1 LFLNPFYLLTR
12 KFLFYGNCIFVAALL
27 IFIAEP
33 AKSQEPDTVAVGTV
47 VHNHNPRKAVL
58 FSALLP
64 GMGQVYN
71 QKYWKVPVIYGAG
84 GAFAYFVGFNQL
96 KYKKF
101 RDAVANGT
109 QDEVV
114 LIDGRYIPS
123 ENLERGMNYY
133 RRYRDISVLG
143 LGAIYLLNI
152 IDAMIDASFFYYDVS
167 DDLSMQLQPVMI
179 TAPGTTA
186 ALGFQ
191 INIGF

>member
-12 KFLFYGNCIFVAALL
+12 KFLFYCNCIFIAVLL
-27 IFIAEP
+27 IMLPEP
-33 AKSQEPDTVAVGTV
+33 ARSQQPDTVAADTV
-47 VHNHNPRKAVL
+47 IRNHNPRMAVL
-58 FSALLP
+58 FSALVP

-71 QKYWKVPVIYGAG
+71 QKYWKVPIIYGAG

-101 RDAVANGT
+101 RDAVASGT

-123 ENLERGMNYY
+123 ENLERGRDYY

-152 IDAMIDASFFYYDVS
+152 IDAMIDANFFYYDVS

-179 TAPGTTA
+179 NMPGTTA
-186 ALGFQ
+186 SLGFQ

>member
-1 LFLNPFYLLTR
+1 MLP
-12 KFLFYGNCIFVAALL
+12 
-27 IFIAEP
+27 EP
-33 AKSQEPDTVAVGTV
+33 ARSQQPDTVAADTV
-47 VHNHNPRKAVL
+47 IRNHNPRMAVL
-58 FSALLP
+58 FSALVP

-71 QKYWKVPVIYGAG
+71 QKYWKVPIIYGAG

-101 RDAVANGT
+101 RDAVASGT

-123 ENLERGMNYY
+123 ENLERGRDYY

-152 IDAMIDASFFYYDVS
+152 IDAMIDANFFYYDVS

-179 TAPGTTA
+179 NMPGTTA
-186 ALGFQ
+186 SLGFQ